1 MKRSHTTNLTAHMKA
16 LEKEKKSHPEGV
28 DRWQKIFKLGPH
40 INKIEKKKNYTKMN
54 KTKTWENQQ
63 NWHILIPT
71 KSEREY
77 PN

>member
-40 INKIEKKKNYTKMN
+40 INKIEKKKELYKD
-54 KTKTWENQQ
+54 E
-63 NWHILIPT
+63 
-71 KSEREY
+71 
-77 PN
+77 